1 MILELG
7 ISGMTWSWEIFLVE
21 ISSQKLLIP
30 SLSAQEGVQFVCSNL
45 SPSVTRL
52 CLASCGM
59 SVTGAA
65 AVAKMLRSA
74 MVARVQDMK
83 GSIDRKLAQLGA
95 RSSVPLCM
103 RPS

>member
-1 MILELG
+1 MFRSIEQNCAGIIFHMILELG

-21 ISSQKLLIP
+21 ISFQKLLIP

-74 MVARVQDMK
+74 MVARCGK
-83 GSIDRKLAQLGA
+83 GTRYERIY
-95 RSSVPLCM
+95 
-103 RPS
+103 